1 MNHNELG
8 DISDFF
14 GVILSVSGNVALL
27 ELARLIVEI
36 TEKKINFADLPF
48 FKLL

>member
-8 DISDFF
+8 DIRDVSE
-14 GVILSVSGNVALL
+14 VILSVSGNAALL
-27 ELARLIVEI
+27 EFARLIVEI

-48 FKLL
+48 FIY